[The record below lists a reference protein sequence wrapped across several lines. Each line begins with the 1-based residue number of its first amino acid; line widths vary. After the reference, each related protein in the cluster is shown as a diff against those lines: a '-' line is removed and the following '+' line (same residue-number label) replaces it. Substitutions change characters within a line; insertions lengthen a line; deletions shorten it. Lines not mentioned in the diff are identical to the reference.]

1 MTMVQTG
8 PFLDFE
14 PDPNV
19 WFVGPTP
26 ERPVEA
32 WLPAATE
39 LIAQVFEIPEGD
51 TGRREFVAG
60 MLGLIARSE
69 ASVLPYYVIAWEA
82 IEDVPTI
89 LFLGQVDRGEE
100 VVLGTE
106 PLPGEP
112 SDVASLW
119 LAAADSILV
128 EPTVVEVVEA
138 SGGTVI
144 HRALVYAHNTESNA
158 VNVSVR
164 YVVDTGDPQSVVLA
178 QSMGLSAKDV
188 LPRLDTFEDLLRTV
202 TLNRVAG

>member
-1 MTMVQTG
+1 MTVAQTG

-14 PDPNV
+14 PDPSL

-26 ERPVEA
+26 ERPVEQ
-32 WLPAATE
+32 WLPAASE
-39 LIAQVFEIPEGD
+39 LMAQVFEIPEGD
-51 TGRREFVAG
+51 TGRREFVAE
-60 MLGLIARSE
+60 MLGVIARSK

-89 LFLGQVDRGEE
+89 LFLGQVDRHEE
-100 VVLGTE
+100 VVLGVD
-106 PLPGEP
+106 PLPGEA

-128 EPTVVEVVEA
+128 EPTVVELVEA
-138 SGGTVI
+138 SADTI
-144 HRALVYAHNTESNA
+144 LHRALVYAHNTESNA

-164 YVVDTGDPQSVVLA
+164 YVVDTGDPECVVLA

-188 LPRLDTFEDLLRTV
+188 LPRLDAFEEFLGTV
-202 TLNRVAG
+202 TLNRAAG